1 MAIPR
6 GTCSGAALLLAVLTA
21 CGGGGGGG
29 DDPPPVHTVTAS
41 VTGDGSITAA
51 GLDLNCPGDCSADAP
66 ENTNVSLTATPAPH
80 STFGGWD
87 SGPCAGSSD
96 PECSFFLLADQAVSA
111 SFTPIMFTVEVS
123 VSGSGSVASDDGNLD
138 CGTVCAAAW
147 QEGSAVT
154 LLATPDQYHEFV
166 AWSGGPCDGETNPQ
180 CSFVV
185 SGDETITATFAPAMY
200 TVTAAV
206 TGSGSV
212 TSDISGIDCG
222 LDCDEEWQEGT
233 AVTLSATP
241 DQYHEFVAWSGGSC
255 DGDTNPQCSIVVSGD
270 EVIRAEFQ
278 PILHTV
284 TLAVV
289 GPTEA
294 GAVTGDA
301 GGLSC
306 PGSCSADLPEGSTL
320 TLTANEVLGWQF
332 TSWSGGPC
340 DGSVDETCVLPVDG
354 PLAVT
359 ANYVQVMY
367 TVTAAVTGS
376 GGVTSDI
383 SGIDCGLDCEEI
395 WQEGTGITLSATPEE
410 GYAF

>member
-212 TSDISGIDCG
+212 TSDIPGIDCG
-222 LDCDEEWQEGT
+222 LDCEEMWQEGT

-255 DGDTNPQCSIVVSGD
+255 DGETNPQCSIVVSGD
-270 EVIRAEFQ
+270 EVI
-278 PILHTV
+278 
-284 TLAVV
+284 
-289 GPTEA
+289 
-294 GAVTGDA
+294 
-301 GGLSC
+301 
-306 PGSCSADLPEGSTL
+306 
-320 TLTANEVLGWQF
+320 TATF
-332 TSWSGGPC
+332 AP
-340 DGSVDETCVLPVDG
+340 
-354 PLAVT
+354 
-359 ANYVQVMY
+359 VMY
-367 TVTAAVTGS
+367 TVTATVTGS
-376 GGVTSDI
+376 GSVTSDI
-383 SGIDCGLDCEEI
+383 PGIDCGLDCEEM
-395 WQEGTGITLSATPEE
+395 WQEGTAVTLSATPDQ
-410 GYAF
+410 YH